1 MDFTAE
7 FNREVDAIRED
18 KRCGGLNAD
27 LLNKDKTRMLQFI
40 APLDVFEKVICFL
53 LRRAGMRIDDASHA
67 GEDMVRLIATIDTD
81 ELLQSFKPS
90 LVCPLATQN
99 SIDGAVAVTK
109 WFRRIQHLSFNAP
122 AEIQKFRSARQ
133 DMVQPVPQPTMD
145 TAVALLAECSM
156 ATFDPVSFLEASA
169 KDKAHLLR
177 FAQDPFSSL
186 AEVKTRLFELLLLC
200 FVGFIAIS
208 DSGRWSLIQ
217 YAADDEEFLK
227 AVQRLQASHPSM
239 SHTVLISVCTS
250 Y

>member
-1 MDFTAE
+1 
-7 FNREVDAIRED
+7 
-18 KRCGGLNAD
+18 
-27 LLNKDKTRMLQFI
+27 
-40 APLDVFEKVICFL
+40 
-53 LRRAGMRIDDASHA
+53 
-67 GEDMVRLIATIDTD
+67 
-81 ELLQSFKPS
+81 
-90 LVCPLATQN
+90 
-99 SIDGAVAVTK
+99 
-109 WFRRIQHLSFNAP
+109 
-122 AEIQKFRSARQ
+122 
-133 DMVQPVPQPTMD
+133 
-145 TAVALLAECSM
+145 M

-227 AVQRLQASHPSM
+227 AVQRLQASHLSM
-239 SHTVLISVCTS
+239 PHTVLISVCTS